1 MPPGCGGQRRF
12 GLGVVVPFE
21 GNALPL
27 RNIRKGRKLRVLN
40 PADLEQWTAQ
50 GYVVVKN
57 AAP

>member
-1 MPPGCGGQRRF
+1 
-12 GLGVVVPFE
+12 VPFE